1 MPINL
6 SKLDSSQI
14 QDHLKNHSLKI
25 GVVGIGRI
33 GLPTALCFAKAGFE
47 TIGIDINEKLVTM
60 VNSGDYPLKDEP
72 EFDKI
77 FENVI
82 ENKKFRAETNIEK
95 VVPNCDIV
103 LLSLPTPMNNQN
115 IPDYTALLT
124 VGNNLNSLLSNG
136 QIVIVESTVE
146 PGFIENELL
155 KSIEGPEKNLISGTD
170 FHLAVCPETANPGEI
185 MHDFK
190 KLPRLVGSIDEKIRP
205 IVSDL
210 YTNVFGVE
218 LIPMPNCK
226 TANAVKLTTNVFR
239 EINIGFINELSLLFE
254 KLGIDTYTVIEAAK
268 SKYNFQPHYPGPGVG
283 GPCLP
288 VNAYQYLNSS
298 KKIDVNFLKI
308 VQDARKINEFMPQ
321 HVIDLLADV
330 FSETDNSLENS
341 TIAILG
347 ISYKPNVHDVQI
359 APSETIIKLLKE
371 KNVNLKIFDPYF
383 ISETVFGY
391 KTENTI
397 SDAINNS
404 DATIIVTGHKEF
416 EELNLQ
422 IFSDSMKKPI
432 IIDCTGKI
440 NPTDAKS
447 KGIIFKGIGR
457 G

>member
-1 MPINL
+1 
-6 SKLDSSQI
+6 
-14 QDHLKNHSLKI
+14 
-25 GVVGIGRI
+25 
-33 GLPTALCFAKAGFE
+33 
-47 TIGIDINEKLVTM
+47 
-60 VNSGDYPLKDEP
+60 
-72 EFDKI
+72 
-77 FENVI
+77 
-82 ENKKFRAETNIEK
+82 
-95 VVPNCDIV
+95 
-103 LLSLPTPMNNQN
+103 
-115 IPDYTALLT
+115 
-124 VGNNLNSLLSNG
+124 
-136 QIVIVESTVE
+136 
-146 PGFIENELL
+146 
-155 KSIEGPEKNLISGTD
+155 
-170 FHLAVCPETANPGEI
+170 
-185 MHDFK
+185 
-190 KLPRLVGSIDEKIRP
+190 
-205 IVSDL
+205 
-210 YTNVFGVE
+210 
-218 LIPMPNCK
+218 
-226 TANAVKLTTNVFR
+226 
-239 EINIGFINELSLLFE
+239 
-254 KLGIDTYTVIEAAK
+254 
-268 SKYNFQPHYPGPGVG
+268 
-283 GPCLP
+283 
-288 VNAYQYLNSS
+288 YLNSS